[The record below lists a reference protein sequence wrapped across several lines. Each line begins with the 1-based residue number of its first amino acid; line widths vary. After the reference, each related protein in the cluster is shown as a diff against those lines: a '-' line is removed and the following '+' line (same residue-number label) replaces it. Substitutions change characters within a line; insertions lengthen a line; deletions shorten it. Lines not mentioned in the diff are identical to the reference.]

1 LTKKDNVDDLIL
13 LKDSLETLSPLEKS
27 IIEKRYMDDMSQ
39 TEIAKALGITQV
51 KVSRIETKSKQKIMN
66 FVSS

>member
-1 LTKKDNVDDLIL
+1 
-13 LKDSLETLSPLEKS
+13 
-27 IIEKRYMDDMSQ
+27 MSQ